1 LLDFLRGNYGN
12 QPNNWPL
19 KLDITDFIR
28 GQYKGTFAPQVAEK
42 IKKTSAED
50 LKNRLLQLAQ
60 DNPDLG
66 LLFWE

>member
-1 LLDFLRGNYGN
+1 LKDEYAKH
-12 QPNNWPL
+12 PDDWPTKPDIN
-19 KLDITDFIR
+19 KLIR
-28 GQYKGTFAPQVAEK
+28 KEYKGTFAPQVTEK
-42 IKKTSAED
+42 IEKTSAED